1 MALACALACLCCR
14 ATAKLAV
21 RDLRDDADAPE
32 SFISRLLVRW
42 DPSNMIGKTAL
53 LLMLN
58 VDDNEKKETEIESN
72 AYTNLDLD
80 T

>member
-1 MALACALACLCCR
+1 
-14 ATAKLAV
+14 
-21 RDLRDDADAPE
+21 
-32 SFISRLLVRW
+32 
-42 DPSNMIGKTAL
+42 MIGKTAL